1 MELKFIVGIL
11 LVSLGF
17 VLMATTDEPLEGN
30 DNALKNYVSSPVK
43 NLHREPT
50 TARGYARQM
59 VSAKEYK
66 ALEELIML
74 ESSWNSEA
82 QNKRST
88 AYGLGQ
94 FVDKTWDLVGDVVHG
109 VGWVHGV
116 FVKMVG
122 IAALNC
128 SRTKTNAGEMLVACD
143 HGTDASRSNWRDLRC
158 PSTRT
163 TDSYTTITEISPEI
177 GSAVN
182 WIVRHS
188 LVSVST
194 IVLVVDDI
202 RMAS

>member
-17 VLMATTDEPLEGN
+17 VLMATTDKSLEVKDKEVKG
-30 DNALKNYVSSPVK
+30 YVSSPIK

-74 ESSWNSEA
+74 ESSWNPEA

-94 FVDKTWDLVGDVVHG
+94 FVDKTWDLVGVEKSADYRIQL
-109 VGWVHGV
+109 
-116 FVKMVG
+116 
-122 IAALNC
+122 IAAQKYVMM
-128 SRTKTNAGEMLVACD
+128 R
-143 HGTDASRSNWRDLRC
+143 
-158 PSTRT
+158 
-163 TDSYTTITEISPEI
+163 Y
-177 GSAVN
+177 GSWVKALEHHKQYG
-182 WIVRHS
+182 WY
-188 LVSVST
+188 
-194 IVLVVDDI
+194 
-202 RMAS
+202 

>member
-1 MELKFIVGIL
+1 
-11 LVSLGF
+11 
-17 VLMATTDEPLEGN
+17 MATTDEPLEGN

-94 FVDKTWDLVGDVVHG
+94 FVDKTWDLVGVEKSADYRIQL
-109 VGWVHGV
+109 
-116 FVKMVG
+116 
-122 IAALNC
+122 IAAQKYVMM
-128 SRTKTNAGEMLVACD
+128 R
-143 HGTDASRSNWRDLRC
+143 
-158 PSTRT
+158 
-163 TDSYTTITEISPEI
+163 Y
-177 GSAVN
+177 GSWVKALEHHKQYG
-182 WIVRHS
+182 WY
-188 LVSVST
+188 
-194 IVLVVDDI
+194 
-202 RMAS
+202 